1 LLSQEREFFRFYLLN
16 GGPQDP
22 TKGRQQQ
29 LAELLA
35 ITVNQKDFTWTPA
48 AITNLAKLAQKKGAK
63 WYPLVHRLHRIRTSE
78 SVLSP
83 VSALFVHMLGM
94 HEKPVTS
101 LIKRLGVEW
110 GKGLHTVNMNEFRE
124 LRGEVGGD
132 DLVVGD
138 HWVSIADALAG
149 GDYETL
155 INLLIEQNKHVML
168 KRGGAPWIEKR
179 YGKLHVHFAEEKGP
193 LPQRDELASMWRFP
207 YFLDS
212 LRSVAAA
219 LREN

>member
-1 LLSQEREFFRFYLLN
+1 
-16 GGPQDP
+16 
-22 TKGRQQQ
+22 
-29 LAELLA
+29 
-35 ITVNQKDFTWTPA
+35 
-48 AITNLAKLAQKKGAK
+48 
-63 WYPLVHRLHRIRTSE
+63 
-78 SVLSP
+78 
-83 VSALFVHMLGM
+83 
-94 HEKPVTS
+94 
-101 LIKRLGVEW
+101 
-110 GKGLHTVNMNEFRE
+110 MNEFRE